1 MTDTLGIRTFFH
13 KPTCTATY
21 VVAAGGHAAII
32 DSALDYDQA
41 SGRSTTKAADEII
54 AYVLQE
60 NFTVDWILETHVHAD
75 HLTAAPYLREKLGGR
90 IGISESVCAVQE
102 TFRQVFNF
110 QDDFVADGS
119 QFDHLFRD
127 NETFELGGLSGTALH
142 TPGHTPA
149 CVCYHIGGA
158 VFVGDTLFMPDF
170 GTARCDFPGGD
181 AGTLYRSVR
190 RILDL
195 PPETRVFVGHDYAP
209 GDRGYEWESTVAQ
222 ERAENK
228 HVKDGIDEAAF
239 VAMRSSRDAELSMPG
254 LILPSV
260 QVNIRGG
267 ALPLAEENGVSYL
280 KIPVN
285 AL

>member
-127 NETFELGGLSGTALH
+127 NETFELGGLSG
-142 TPGHTPA
+142 P
-149 CVCYHIGGA
+149 VDI
-158 VFVGDTLFMPDF
+158 F
-170 GTARCDFPGGD
+170 R
-181 AGTLYRSVR
+181 VR
-190 RILDL
+190 
-195 PPETRVFVGHDYAP
+195 
-209 GDRGYEWESTVAQ
+209 VA
-222 ERAENK
+222 
-228 HVKDGIDEAAF
+228 
-239 VAMRSSRDAELSMPG
+239 
-254 LILPSV
+254 
-260 QVNIRGG
+260 
-267 ALPLAEENGVSYL
+267 
-280 KIPVN
+280 
-285 AL
+285 

>member
-21 VVAAGGHAAII
+21 VVRHGGHAAII

-41 SGRSTTKAADEII
+41 SGRTATTAADEII
-54 AYVLQE
+54 AYIQQE
-60 NFTVDWILETHVHAD
+60 DLTVDWILETHVHAD

-90 IGISESVCAVQE
+90 TGIGEKVCAVQK
-102 TFRQVFNF
+102 TFGQVFNF

-119 QFDHLFRD
+119 QFDHLFKD
-127 NETFELGGLSGTALH
+127 NEAFELGGLSGTVMH
-142 TPGHTPA
+142 SPGHTPA
-149 CVCYHIGGA
+149 CVCYHIDGA

-181 AGTLYRSVR
+181 ASTLYRSVR

-195 PPETRVFVGHDYAP
+195 PPETRIFVGHDYAP
-209 GDRGYEWESTVAQ
+209 GDRGYEWETTVAQ
-222 ERAENK
+222 ERADNK

-267 ALPLAEENGVSYL
+267 SLPPAEENGISYL